1 MLKVKYFGLL
11 LMVLSLGLVSC
22 DDDPEIGD
30 VVGADTSYSSITIT
44 PEKDVYQVGDVITC
58 SITELSGPNESL
70 QEETYWW
77 NMSWWSPNAIEV
89 DFQEFVENGENRV
102 NTSSEI
108 TLTEPGEITVYFFG
122 QIKYP
127 NFDWRKVEIT
137 KKITVV
143 E

>member
-1 MLKVKYFGLL
+1 MLNVKYFGLL
-11 LMVLSLGLVSC
+11 LMVLTLGLVSC

-30 VVGADTSYSSITIT
+30 VVGADTSYTAITIT

-58 SITELSGPNESL
+58 SITETKGPNDKL

-77 NMSWWSPNAIEV
+77 NMSWWSAAAIEV
-89 DFQEFVENGENRV
+89 DFQEFDENRV

-108 TLTEPGEITVYFFG
+108 ELTEPGEITVYFFG

-127 NFDWRKVEIT
+127 NVDWRKVEIT